1 MKKIKMRF
9 SYFLIAGLIGF
20 ILEIASFFSFT
31 RTDLKNT
38 SLTTSSGVDNFTSF
52 CASSYVYMIGAFFLL
67 AFGIGIIICSKKNF
81 ISRTGGIL
89 LSIAKGLNISNI
101 IAFLCFGNVNRT
113 SLFSNEHINSMNA
126 FSNIYFIS
134 VLLST
139 FALFL
144 VSLGMYKEN
153 RHGSLTK
160 YSSLVSL
167 CTNAFVFLILTFS
180 LVSAYSFKLY
190 DILTK
195 MMEPNKALR
204 TPFELKYATM
214 NTFSLGHLKGIINLA
229 EQISSYDGVGALAE
243 DFSSIHT
250 YAVMAS
256 AIIISYLVNVFTNLI
271 SYGLVMVESFDIKND
286 DTSME
291 I

>member
-1 MKKIKMRF
+1 MKKAKMRF

-20 ILEIASFFSFT
+20 IFEIASFFSFT

-38 SLTTSSGVDNFTSF
+38 SLTTSSGLDNFSSF
-52 CASSYVYMIGAFFLL
+52 CASSYVYMIGAFFILSFAL
-67 AFGIGIIICSKKNF
+67 GVIICSKKNF
-81 ISRTGGIL
+81 LSRTGGIL
-89 LSIAKGLNISNI
+89 LSTSKGISIANI
-101 IAFLCFGNVNRT
+101 IAFLCFGNINRT
-113 SLFSNEHINSMNA
+113 SLYSNEHINSMNA

-134 VLLST
+134 ILLSS
-139 FALFL
+139 FAIFL
-144 VSLGMYKEN
+144 ISLGMYKEN

-167 CTNAFVFLILTFS
+167 FTNAFIFLVLTFS
-180 LVSAYSFKLY
+180 LVTAYSFKLY

-204 TPFELKYATM
+204 SPFELRYATM
-214 NTFSLGHLKGIINLA
+214 NTFSLGQLKGIINLA
-229 EQISSYDGVGALAE
+229 QQISSYEGSSSLAE
-243 DFSSIHT
+243 EFSSIHT

-256 AIIISYLVNVFTNLI
+256 IIIVSYLVNAFTNLI
-271 SYGLVMVESFDIKND
+271 SYGLIMVESFDFKND
-286 DTSME
+286 DTCME